1 MNEMIF
7 QSESSRKSRV
17 RKIVVCRK
25 IVASIKSYKD
35 GRKIPL
41 DFRRL
46 DAQFQLLAR
55 ALVPLA
61 LLHLLL
67 LLLLLDRVSISGETR
82 NTLGPFHENPFV
94 AATRIGTKVRGEWS
108 SRSFLHRA
116 TLLAPLAPRFSLIL
130 FSSSRSW
137 QSNAL
142 IAESNNVRDGEDVS
156 RYVLHVH
163 THIYIHTHTH
173 TLYIFIHKCIIY
185 R

>member
-7 QSESSRKSRV
+7 QSESSRKSRM

-35 GRKIPL
+35 DRKIPL

-46 DAQFQLLAR
+46 DAQLQLLAR

-61 LLHLLL
+61 LL
-67 LLLLLDRVSISGETR
+67 LLLLLDRVSISVETR

-94 AATRIGTKVRGEWS
+94 AATRIGTKVRDEWS

-116 TLLAPLAPRFSLIL
+116 TLLAPSLP
-130 FSSSRSW
+130 
-137 QSNAL
+137 
-142 IAESNNVRDGEDVS
+142 VS
-156 RYVLHVH
+156 LLSFFFF
-163 THIYIHTHTH
+163 T
-173 TLYIFIHKCIIY
+173 
-185 R
+185 